1 MQNSYSDHRNV
12 IQFIFNN
19 LGVLNTFLVGG
30 YFEKV
35 DSYRKRRSKRF
46 YIIIRVRSVFLL
58 VASCVLL
65 KYTRTDDVN

>member
-30 YFEKV
+30 YVEKV
-35 DSYRKRRSKRF
+35 DSHRKRRSKRF
-46 YIIIRVRSVFLL
+46 YIIIRVRSVFSL